1 LNCSFLLSRHFLDKT
16 GEVQLHWDTANRNE
30 AALSLRVCSPEG
42 DKLLGGFLA
51 GGFIK
56 AEGCLRWT
64 SSPSLTRLL
73 IGREF
78 NLGKPVSDSAAETA
92 AT

>member
-1 LNCSFLLSRHFLDKT
+1 M
-16 GEVQLHWDTANRNE
+16 QLHWDTATRNE

-42 DKLLGGFLA
+42 GKLLGGFLA

-56 AEGCLRWT
+56 GEFGLRLT

-78 NLGKPVSDSAAETA
+78 SLGKPASVAAAETA